1 MNEPEPTRT
10 VSEAV
15 AAFVAQT
22 RREHDV
28 TLDEIARRA
37 RVYGASWR
45 ASTVGNIE
53 RGRASLKLDTLI
65 YLALAMSSVTGQDLA
80 IADLLGDAQALSLDK
95 GHIAL
100 KREWFDRVL
109 GTPLGLT
116 PSDIPGI
123 ADPDKPEEWS
133 GDDRETH
140 RLMERIATDEN
151 FRHQVEEGAVGAR
164 HEASLEPPEL
174 DDDEHEE
181 RLSTLAEQR
190 AAKKLNIPVEQLRR
204 TAIDL
209 WGCPL
214 EVESRRRAG
223 EGSTPQGRG
232 RVTRI
237 LIDEVHQEMERTS
250 SPRERRAARRL
261 RTTISRLQDAA
272 TRLWR
277 HSLDDEVSHELAKRG
292 SGADPELEGRI
303 ERTLV
308 NELGRALMD

>member
-1 MNEPEPTRT
+1 MNEPEQTPI
-10 VSEAV
+10 SEAV
-15 AAFVAQT
+15 AAFVART

-80 IADLLGDAQALSLDK
+80 IADLLGDARALSLDK
-95 GHIAL
+95 GRIAL

-109 GTPLGLT
+109 GTPLGLA

-133 GDDRETH
+133 DDRELH
-140 RLMERIATDEN
+140 RSMERIATDEE
-151 FRHQVEEGAVGAR
+151 FRSQVEEGAVQAQY
-164 HEASLEPPEL
+164 EASLEPPEL
-174 DDDEHEE
+174 EEHAE

-214 EVESRRRAG
+214 EVESRWRAG